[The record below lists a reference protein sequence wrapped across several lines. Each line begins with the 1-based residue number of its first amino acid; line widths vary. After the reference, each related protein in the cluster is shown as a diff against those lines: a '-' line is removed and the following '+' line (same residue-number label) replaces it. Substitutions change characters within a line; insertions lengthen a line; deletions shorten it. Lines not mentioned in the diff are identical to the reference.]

1 MEAIRRGEGVLKQ
14 DLTIRLGDE
23 LVKGIRKLRRELM
36 LRTGREF
43 SKAAV
48 VRLLIF
54 LGLQEAQKK
63 ALEALVAIA
72 EQEDL
77 L

>member
-1 MEAIRRGEGVLKQ
+1 M
-14 DLTIRLGDE
+14 TIRLGDE

-54 LGLQEAQKK
+54 LGLQEARKK

-72 EQEDL
+72 EQEGL

>member
-1 MEAIRRGEGVLKQ
+1 
-14 DLTIRLGDE
+14 LTIRLGDE

-54 LGLQEAQKK
+54 LGLQEARKK

-72 EQEDL
+72 EQEGL